1 MQNSFR
7 FDVKTRWLL
16 LATSMLIVYCI
27 VPVRRGALFDLNAI
41 STWVQLVLFLL
52 TFPLGSFFVLL
63 VHAMAGGF
71 DQFGIVEQF
80 QMWVV
85 AVALGFLQWFF
96 LVPALLGRK
105 SPEVTAL
112 NLSAAASAPAVA
124 ATHAPGALPESD
136 ANVATETPPIPQFA
150 ERGRTPFER
159 ILGDDGDA
167 DKTR

>member
-16 LATSMLIVYCI
+16 LATSTLVIYTV
-27 VPVRRGALFDLNAI
+27 VPVRRDALFDLNAI
-41 STWVQLVLFLL
+41 STWLQFLLFLL

-63 VHAMAGGF
+63 VHAFAGGF
-71 DQFGIVEQF
+71 GDFGIVEQF

-96 LVPALLGRK
+96 LIPAMLGRQ
-105 SPEVTAL
+105 SSAVTTL
-112 NLSAAASAPAVA
+112 NLSAGAGVPAVISAPA
-124 ATHAPGALPESD
+124 PGGLPVSD
-136 ANVATETPPIPQFA
+136 ADVATDAPPIPQFD

-159 ILGDDGDA
+159 ILGDDDNA

>member
-16 LATSMLIVYCI
+16 LATTILVIYTV
-27 VPVRRGALFDLNAI
+27 VPVRRGAWFDLDAI
-41 STWVQLVLFLL
+41 STWLQFLLFLL

-63 VHAMAGGF
+63 VHGFAGGF
-71 DQFGIVEQF
+71 GGFGIVEQF

-85 AVALGFLQWFF
+85 AVGLGFLQWFF
-96 LVPALLGRK
+96 LIPAVLGRK

-112 NLSAAASAPAVA
+112 NLSAGGAAPAVTSA
-124 ATHAPGALPESD
+124 RAPGLPNAGRADTPD
-136 ANVATETPPIPQFA
+136 APPVPQFD

-159 ILGDDGDA
+159 ILNGGDD
-167 DKTR
+167 DKAH